1 MTTVTDTASTLG
13 STSSTS
19 STTAAASTSLLSDY
33 NLFLKLLTTQ
43 MTNQDPLDPMDTS
56 EYTQQLVQYSQVEQS
71 IQQTG
76 KLDDILSQLLSQQMA
91 QASSYIG
98 REARFDSAVAGLG
111 DNPAKWTYYVDG
123 TPSTVTATIKD
134 ALGGTVATVTLDPSE
149 TQGTYEW
156 DGTKTDGT
164 KATAGAYTLSI
175 SALASDGSSLDT
187 TINSVG
193 VVDDVVTD
201 GSSIMLGVNGI
212 RLSATGLVALTT
224 PSSSED

>member
-1 MTTVTDTASTLG
+1 MTTVTDTAATTGTGTG
-13 STSSTS
+13 ST
-19 STTAAASTSLLSDY
+19 AAPNAGLLTDY

-43 MTNQDPLDPMDTS
+43 MMHQDPLDPMDTS

-98 REARFDSAVAGLG
+98 REARFDSPVAGLG
-111 DNPAKWTYYVDG
+111 DSPAKWTYYVDG
-123 TPSTVTATIKD
+123 TPASVTATVKD
-134 ALGGTVATVTLDPSE
+134 ALGGTVATVKLQPDA
-149 TQGTYEW
+149 QGSYTW
-156 DGTKTDGT
+156 DGTMSDGT
-164 KATAGAYTLSI
+164 KAKPGAYTLSV
-175 SALASDGSSLDT
+175 AAVDANGATLDT

-201 GSSIMLGVNGI
+201 GTSIMLGVNGI
-212 RLSATGLVALTT
+212 RLSATGLVALTAPKPT
-224 PSSSED
+224 ETAD

>member
-1 MTTVTDTASTLG
+1 MATVTDTAST
-13 STSSTS
+13 SRTS
-19 STTAAASTSLLSDY
+19 STTAASTTSLLADY

-76 KLDDILSQLLSQQMA
+76 KLDDILGQLLSQQMA

-134 ALGGTVATVTLDPSE
+134 ALGGTVATVSLDPSE
-149 TQGTYEW
+149 TQGTYKW
-156 DGTKTDGT
+156 DGLQTDGT
-164 KATAGAYTLSI
+164 KAAAGAYTLSI
-175 SALASDGSSLDT
+175 KAQASDGSNLNT

-201 GSSIMLGVNGI
+201 GTSIMLGVNGI

-224 PSSSED
+224 PTTSTKE

>member
-1 MTTVTDTASTLG
+1 MTTVTDTASTLSGTSTG
-13 STSSTS
+13 SAS
-19 STTAAASTSLLSDY
+19 TAASSSGLLTDY

-76 KLDDILSQLLSQQMA
+76 KLGDILSQMLSQQMA

-111 DNPAKWTYYVDG
+111 DGPAKWTYYVGG
-123 TPSTVTATIKD
+123 TPATVTATIKD
-134 ALGGTVATVTLDPSE
+134 AKGVTVRTVTLDPSE
-149 TQGTYEW
+149 TQGSYEW
-156 DGTKTDGT
+156 DGTRTDGT
-164 KATAGAYTLSI
+164 KAAEGAYTLSI
-175 SALASDGSSLDT
+175 SSLAADGSTLDT

-201 GSSIMLGVNGI
+201 GTSIMLGVNGI
-212 RLSATGLVALTT
+212 RLSASGLVALTM
-224 PSSSED
+224 PKDD

>member
-1 MTTVTDTASTLG
+1 MTTVTDTASTLSGTSTG
-13 STSSTS
+13 SAS
-19 STTAAASTSLLSDY
+19 TAASSSGLLTDY

-76 KLDDILSQLLSQQMA
+76 KLGDILSQMLSQQMA

-111 DNPAKWTYYVDG
+111 DGPAKWTYYVGG
-123 TPSTVTATIKD
+123 TPATVTATIKD
-134 ALGGTVATVTLDPSE
+134 AKGVTVRTVTLDPSE
-149 TQGTYEW
+149 TQGSYEW
-156 DGTKTDGT
+156 DGTRTDGT
-164 KATAGAYTLSI
+164 KAAEGAYTLSI
-175 SALASDGSSLDT
+175 SSLAADGSTLDT

-201 GSSIMLGVNGI
+201 GTSIMLGVNGI
-212 RLSATGLVALTT
+212 RLSASGLVALTM
-224 PSSSED
+224 PRDD